1 MAPPA
6 GLETPAPESL
16 LQLDE
21 TIKIN
26 LHSTWTNDD
35 LNSSEISAESSR
47 FSFDA
52 WFTSDGESL

>member
-1 MAPPA
+1 MMAPPA

-47 FSFDA
+47 FSLDA
-52 WFTSDGESL
+52 